1 MKNTT
6 FVSAGAGS
14 GKTHRLTQ
22 DIVRLVR
29 EGQCQSDEIILTTY
43 TEIAAQE
50 LREKVRTALYAEGLY
65 EEAAN
70 IDNAVIGTI
79 HSVAR
84 QLVARYWYLLGIS
97 ANITIL
103 DEENSN
109 FFISQSL
116 SSLPSE
122 DDLKLFDEVLQ
133 SFNVTKYVDGRNISY
148 SDFWKEELKVL
159 IGKTYELCIS
169 AEQSNKIQDDSKCLL
184 RSVIGWNDLEVTRE
198 LVATVVKKLR
208 PIFAAI
214 AAKAKTDKE
223 GKLKTLLDSVQEFEK
238 YAEGKGVVFC
248 LSKFIKLVSSY
259 ASPSQ
264 KYLHTQFPEEI
275 FYFADLAD
283 RLPRC
288 RQVKELIER
297 YIDTIFSLAIKWKGL
312 YEQFKRERCL
322 LDYNDL
328 LVNFNKL
335 LYNEKVVTDI
345 QCRFKVALVDE
356 FQDCSPLLVKTF
368 NRLSELMAQS
378 VWVGDI
384 KQAIYGF
391 RGTNTLLIQSVI
403 DKVREE
409 KEGNKFD
416 SLKEC
421 WRSNATIVNFVNYLF
436 VEKVFKDKLSEELIR
451 LDVPQNRV
459 NPPQERDLLHWHFE
473 KGNESALAQQ
483 IKKLIDDGTF
493 KPHEIAVLYSDNE
506 KVQDCA
512 AALKR
517 LGVPYNAKLDNVAQN
532 AEANVSAFIN
542 AVVSFAANASNE
554 LSKAIILNSVVP
566 GCTTSMLLSDRMR
579 YCAQEGEKQ
588 PWMADQHILNRISQI
603 REVIKRQSVSEA
615 IETLMVELNL
625 CDLLK
630 HIDVSCSAYAYCA
643 ALSAEAANYEHRC
656 ANFSLS
662 STLEGFAQHLHDCPL
677 SPLGDDQGVSVMTYH
692 KSKGLQWRCV
702 ILCSLDKTPVDSK
715 RDFFGVLMHTTSSET
730 SLYLVPYALKSIG
743 NNVMDAFEEHKVFK
757 SLRTAKTDEARRLMY
772 VGMTRPKEQL
782 ILTTYGTKNFDA
794 LLTAIGCDPLP
805 AQSPTSVIDWGGS
818 NWQHACYGELGADEV
833 ATTSPA
839 TVQVLKQPDERSTAF
854 VNRFISPSKQSALND
869 AYKVSLCTTFANRLT
884 LTSQDKRDSTIGNFI
899 HHAMYLWNGD
909 PTILT
914 ALAASYGVS
923 ADVEVV
929 AATIQQFYN
938 WLEQTYGPP
947 TSIEREL
954 PFRYVNER
962 GQEINGEIDLV
973 YRTPEGDVL
982 VDYKTYQ
989 GKVSHLTD
997 SQSDFCASKYS
1008 AQIALYEEALQRHGR
1023 TLRARLICYL
1033 SLGEVVRFE

>member
-29 EGQCQSDEIILTTY
+29 EGQCQADEIILTTY

-65 EEAAN
+65 EAAAN

-133 SFNVTKYVDGRNISY
+133 SFNVTKYDGKSY
-148 SDFWKEELKVL
+148 KSYPDFWKDELKAL

-169 AEQSNKIQDDSKCLL
+169 AEQLNGAKEASKRVLQEVFRFNNYNIDVSILNKVKEIVKALL
-184 RSVIGWNDLEVTRE
+184 KEEKLTQGARND
-198 LVATVVKKLR
+198 
-208 PIFAAI
+208 
-214 AAKAKTDKE
+214 
-223 GKLKTLLDSVQEFEK
+223 FEK
-238 YAEGKGVVFC
+238 HLPIVNKYSENIPFPFVPFLTIVGQIAKIRT
-248 LSKFIKLVSSY
+248 SAIKKNY
-259 ASPSQ
+259 EEKIAFAS
-264 KYLHTQFPEEI
+264 
-275 FYFADLAD
+275 DLAACF
-283 RLPRC
+283 PRC

-297 YIDTIFSLAIKWKGL
+297 YSDTIFSLAIKWKGL

-328 LVNFNKL
+328 LVNFIKL

-356 FQDCSPLLVKTF
+356 FQDCSPLLVNTF
-368 NRLSELMAQS
+368 NRLSELMTPS

-403 DKVREE
+403 DEVCEE
-409 KEGNKFD
+409 NEGNKFD

-421 WRSNATIVNFVNYLF
+421 WRSNATIVNFVNHLF
-436 VEKVFKDKLSEELIR
+436 VKNVFKDKLSEELIR

-483 IKKLIDDGTF
+483 VKKLIDDGTF

-566 GCTTSMLLSDRMR
+566 GCTTSMLLSNRLR

-630 HIDVSCSAYAYCA
+630 HIDASCSAYAYCA

-702 ILCSLDKTPVDSK
+702 ILCSLDKVPVIPT
-715 RDFFGVLMHTTSSET
+715 RDFFGVLMHTTSSKT
-730 SLYLVPYALKSIG
+730 SLFLIPYALKSLK
-743 NNVMDAFEEHKVFK
+743 VMDAFEEHKVFK

-782 ILTTYGTKNFDA
+782 ILTTYGTKSGDA
-794 LLTAIGCDPLP
+794 LLTAIGCDPIP
-805 AQSPTSVIDWGGS
+805 AQSPASVIEWGGS
-818 NWQHACYGELGADEV
+818 KWLHACYGELGADEV

-839 TVQVLKQPDERSTAF
+839 AVRVLKQPTERSTAF

-923 ADVEVV
+923 ADVEAV
-929 AATIQQFYN
+929 AVTIQQFYN

-947 TSIEREL
+947 TSLEREL

-962 GQEINGEIDLV
+962 GQEISGEIDLV

-997 SQSDFCASKYS
+997 PQSDFCASKHS

-1033 SLGEVVRFE
+1033 SLGVVVRFE